1 MSKLFTTMKFK
12 QLKELSEAIDK
23 KEFGLVIDFLNSYPG
38 EDIFEKFKNI
48 LIDWEYHTSDNLN
61 LTIDGKSI
69 KIQLSYIINQLP
81 THIQDDI
88 FLTSGGFD
96 FVLNI
101 PKKFKSISIV
111 AMEDLIQ
118 SVSYNGINLKV
129 GEFSEEEYQTFLNF
143 LPASVFNDFLNLAI
157 KHKEKIITFD
167 NPTLK
172 NIKLDFM
179 TNEPLGFLYGLLGNF
194 SRDYFRQ
201 IMFYLSKRVPADIIL
216 NSDIKDIEFY
226 IEEYNRETKDQQE
239 SANPSLA

>member
-1 MSKLFTTMKFK
+1 MKFK
-12 QLKELSEAIDK
+12 KLKELSEAIDK
-23 KEFGLVIDFLNSYPG
+23 KEFGVVVDFLNSYPG
-38 EDIFEKFKNI
+38 CDTFEKFKNI
-48 LIDWEYHTSDNLN
+48 LIDWEYHTSDTLN
-61 LTIDGKSI
+61 LTIAEKSI

-81 THIQDDI
+81 SNIQDDI
-88 FLTSGGFD
+88 LLSSGGFD

-101 PKKFKSISIV
+101 PKKFKSTSMV

-129 GEFSEEEYQTFLNF
+129 CEFSEEEYQTFLNF

-157 KHKEKIITFD
+157 KHKEKVITFD
-167 NPTLK
+167 NPSLK
-172 NIKLDFM
+172 DIKLDFM
-179 TNEPLGFLYGLLGNF
+179 TNEPLGFLFGLLGNF

-201 IMFYLSKRVPADIIL
+201 IMFYLSKRVPSDVIM

-239 SANPSLA
+239 STNHSIA